1 MSDSLEAPIDSQMN
15 IEQLIQRGP
24 EEGLEARAA
33 LRRFLFSH
41 TSDPDA
47 SGSIGD
53 ALAALSRQGR
63 KDAVTVV
70 MILRCL
76 AVRDLLPE
84 PNPANGI
91 ARYTVELCEGT
102 VPEIASF
109 LGVDKKAQT
118 FEKFAKLEVCHSRAL
133 EILSPIRENYGD
145 LEAVLSA
152 RKEVLG
158 SLNHGFIRS
167 YCGHFKLN
175 EVRSTIEV
183 VFGKLK
189 KVSGLETSLLV
200 DIEECNRAIEAAKD
214 DFQGAETFLTLEFLR
229 PFLDNCQNVLDNF
242 FRMQRARFETKIVWD
257 RHSNE
262 LQKRYPLLDK
272 DRTIQLVVPLKNLGP
287 GLATEVTISVT
298 SESEAVLLGGETA
311 MLGNVLPGDF
321 SFTTDAIVMEPCGR
335 FSALLHVEW
344 GEIGSGQRKS
354 ELFEF
359 RVVAQRG
366 DVDWKTQ
373 EFTAPYSTEVAKGDH
388 FYGRD
393 DMVKQLAARLLR
405 DPMESFFITG
415 QKRVGKTSLAL
426 ASAKYAASNSTRF
439 KLNYHYVLWGEIAH
453 SDPAIA
459 LQQLGESIAEFITDK
474 LPTGVD
480 ASPSQYQGSLAPLIK
495 LSKLAYQVVPSERF
509 VIIIDEFDEMHQE
522 LYLHGNLA
530 ETFFANLRALSR
542 ADNICLVFVGGEN
555 MPFVMDRQGQ
565 KLNNFA
571 RINLSYF
578 SRESEWADFQ
588 LLVRGPTN
596 GVLNW
601 HEDAIS
607 EVFNI
612 TRGNPYFAKI
622 ICAGVFRFAVTGRD
636 SDVTATEV
644 KRATESAISTL
655 GANSFAHLWQDGIS
669 KAVGERE
676 PDILRRMRVLVALA
690 RCMRRFLPTTASNI
704 ADNRSS
710 VELPEAE
717 IPAVLNDFLRRDVLV
732 DIDHEYRLA
741 LPIFQMWLVD
751 VGLSQLIADK
761 LSEELSNSIIAEE
774 NAALV
779 KSSEIVELAGTWPT
793 YRGMHVGTDEIRSW
807 LQQVDSPR
815 DQRLL
820 FELLKRTKVFS
831 EAHIRERLR
840 GAHSLIRPSL
850 PEFVIRKRGER
861 RFDVLLTYV
870 DGEGKSGAS
879 HASMYAE
886 ENGIAAECVVSR
898 SDFSSR
904 YEHHVSKH
912 GRPAAL
918 VMIDDI
924 AATGGSLAGNIE
936 VFIQENRSAV
946 ENLIIRIV
954 TLTATSTAQQA
965 IDRKLRTFDE
975 LNIEFRSCEVI
986 SDANIA
992 FPDGTAGWRTQ
1003 EERERAKALC
1013 IDLGKHIYKASPLG
1027 YGGLGLLIVFPTTV
1041 PNNSLPILHSFSRTG
1056 SSRPWRPLFPRV
1068 VN

>member
-1 MSDSLEAPIDSQMN
+1 MSDSLDARVDSQIN
-15 IEQLIQRGP
+15 IEQLIQRGA
-24 EEGLEARAA
+24 EGVPEARAA
-33 LRRFLFSH
+33 LRGFLFLH
-41 TSDPDA
+41 TSEPGV

-63 KDAVTVV
+63 KDAVAVV
-70 MILRCL
+70 MVLRCL
-76 AVRDLLPE
+76 AVHDLLPQ
-84 PNPANGI
+84 PNATNGI
-91 ARYTVELCEGT
+91 ARYTVELCEST
-102 VPEIASF
+102 VPEIVSF
-109 LGVDKKAQT
+109 LGIDKKSQT
-118 FEKFAKLEVCHSRAL
+118 FEKFAKLELCHLRAV

-145 LEAVLSA
+145 LEAVLSS

-158 SLNHGFIRS
+158 SLNHGFIRT

-183 VFGKLK
+183 IFGRLK
-189 KVSGLETSLLV
+189 KVAALETSLLV

-214 DFQGAETFLTLEFLR
+214 DFREMETFLTFEFLR
-229 PFLDNCQNVLDNF
+229 PFLDNCQKVLDNF

-257 RHSNE
+257 RHTNE

-272 DRTIQLVVPLKNLGP
+272 DRSVQLVVPLKNIGP
-287 GLATEVTISVT
+287 GLATDVTISVT
-298 SESEAVLLGGETA
+298 SESDSVLLGGETA

-321 SFTTDAIVMEPCGR
+321 SFTTDAIVIEPCDR
-335 FSALLHVEW
+335 FSAIIQVDW

-359 RVVAQRG
+359 RVLAQRG
-366 DVDWKTQ
+366 EVDWKTQ
-373 EFTAPYSTEVAKGDH
+373 EFTAPYSTEVAKGDN

-426 ASAKYAASNSTRF
+426 ASAKYAASKSARF
-439 KLNYHYVLWGEIAH
+439 KLNYLYVLWGEIAH

-474 LPTGVD
+474 LPTGIEK
-480 ASPSQYQGSLAPLIK
+480 ATSQYQGSLAPLIK
-495 LSKLAYQVVPSERF
+495 LSKLAYQVAPLERF

-571 RINLSYF
+571 RINLNYF

-601 HEDAIS
+601 HEDAVS

-644 KRATESAISTL
+644 KQATESAISTL

-690 RCMRRFLPTTASNI
+690 RCMRRLTPTTASNI

-710 VELPEAE
+710 VELSEAE

-732 DIDHEYRLA
+732 DRDHEYQLT

-779 KSSEIVELAGTWPT
+779 KSCEIVELAGTWPT
-793 YRGMHVGTDEIRSW
+793 YRGMHVGTDEIRAW

-820 FELLKRTKVFS
+820 FELLKRTKVLS
-831 EAHIRERLR
+831 ETFIRERLR
-840 GAHSLIRPSL
+840 AAHAFIRPSL
-850 PEFVIRKRGER
+850 PEFVIRKRGAR

-879 HASMYAE
+879 YASMYAE
-886 ENGIAAECVVSR
+886 ENGIAAECVISR
-898 SDFSSR
+898 SDFSTR
-904 YEHHVSKH
+904 YDNHVSKH
-912 GRPAAL
+912 GQPAAL
-918 VMIDDI
+918 IITDDI
-924 AATGGSLAGNIE
+924 AATGDSLAKNIE
-936 VFIQENRSAV
+936 VFIAENRTV
-946 ENLIIRIV
+946 LNNLIIRV
-954 TLTATSTAQQA
+954 VALTATSSAQHQIDKKLQA
-965 IDRKLRTFDE
+965 FDD
-975 LNIEFRSCEVI
+975 LGIEFRCCEVI
-986 SDANIA
+986 NDANIA
-992 FPDGTAGWRTQ
+992 FPDGSDGWRTK

-1013 IDLGKHIYKASPLG
+1013 TDLGRHIYGGSPLG

-1056 SSRPWRPLFPRV
+1056 SSRSWRPLFPRV